1 VPFQTEKSPGR
12 RFSALFNIDSARPS
26 GVPALSALFPILR
39 PIGNPRDDH
48 QKVNSVMTI
57 RKYGGALLAARI
69 LSSPAPKGR
78 HVKARHGS
86 AENVEKL
93 ERVR

>member
-1 VPFQTEKSPGR
+1 
-12 RFSALFNIDSARPS
+12 
-26 GVPALSALFPILR
+26 
-39 PIGNPRDDH
+39 
-48 QKVNSVMTI
+48 MTI